1 MMMGHDMGSHTGCM
15 SHCGCGCGGMMSVEE
30 EIQAL
35 EVHRQHLKLQMDLV
49 EKRIAGLKH
58 VGK

>member
-1 MMMGHDMGSHTGCM
+1 MMGHEMGSHTGCM
-15 SHCGCGCGGMMSVEE
+15 SHCGCGCGEMMSVEE

-49 EKRIAGLKH
+49 EKRITGLKK

>member
-1 MMMGHDMGSHTGCM
+1 
-15 SHCGCGCGGMMSVEE
+15 MMSVEE

-49 EKRIAGLKH
+49 EKRITGLKK

>member
-1 MMMGHDMGSHTGCM
+1 MGHCC
-15 SHCGCGCGGMMSVEE
+15 CGFGGMMSVEE

-35 EVHRQHLKLQMDLV
+35 EVHRQHLKLQIELV
-49 EKRIAGLKH
+49 EKRISGLKK